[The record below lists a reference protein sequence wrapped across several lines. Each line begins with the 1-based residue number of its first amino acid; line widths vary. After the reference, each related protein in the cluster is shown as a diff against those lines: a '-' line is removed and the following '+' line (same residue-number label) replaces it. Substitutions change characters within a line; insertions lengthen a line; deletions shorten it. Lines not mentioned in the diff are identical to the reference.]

1 MSKNL
6 IKSAYTK
13 GYNSGRR
20 HAQHDQDRQHRI
32 DREQDFWERAYLAA
46 LPVALS
52 ASGWTIGDKSITSSN
67 DRNHLAGLWADTALR
82 ERRKRI

>member
-13 GYNSGRR
+13 GYKAGRR
-20 HAQHDQDRQHRI
+20 RAQHDQDIR
-32 DREQDFWERAYLAA
+32 REQDFLEHAYLAA
-46 LPVALS
+46 LPVVLS
-52 ASGWTIGDKSITSSN
+52 ASGWTLDDKSITSGN
-67 DRNHLAGLWADTALR
+67 DRNRLAGLWADAALR